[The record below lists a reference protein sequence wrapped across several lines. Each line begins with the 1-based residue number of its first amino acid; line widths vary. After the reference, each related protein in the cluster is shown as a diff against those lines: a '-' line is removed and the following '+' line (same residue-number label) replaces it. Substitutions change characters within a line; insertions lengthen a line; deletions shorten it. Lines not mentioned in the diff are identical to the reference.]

1 MLRSMF
7 SGVSGMNN
15 NQVWMDVI
23 GNNISNVSTVGYKT
37 VQITFEDI
45 LNQTLEGVS
54 TPTTERGGTNAK
66 QIGLGSTVA
75 SLQTFHSQG
84 SMQSTGKNMDL
95 AIQGEGFFIL
105 KQGGKD
111 VEYFT
116 RNGSFGMDSEGNL
129 ISLSKGF
136 FVQGWVGTKDSQTG
150 KMVID
155 YTQPI
160 QNLKIEAG
168 KVMPAT
174 ATKNLTLEGNLSAQ
188 AKLAISNVSTTVTK
202 NNVSQQIVFRFKH
215 FFDPA
220 NPTKN
225 YYKWEALKAE
235 DYSLLDA
242 TNGQGVLEVDSKSK
256 FLRSYTTAGWDNG
269 ANGTTANDGILEKS
283 DEIGSTA
290 HGGSFTFTV
299 GTETFTIGVPLN
311 ANAPEAITFTPAAG
325 EGEAATAKLNK
336 THEYQH
342 KASEGIYDSLGEAHT
357 VPMVFERIETNT
369 WRWYSTNPAESGKI
383 AGYGILKFDKNGQ
396 IDVSGSKTFESPSD
410 PAAVGSR
417 FKGIYF
423 DPPEDPTPPE
433 QGGAPPA
440 SNGASPLQINPAF
453 SKVVQYATQSS
464 TADIATQDGTPMGTL
479 DSIKINAVGVI
490 MGEYSNGRD
499 EELGQIAVAT
509 FANPSGL
516 LKVEGT
522 MFKESGNSGAAVKAV
537 PGSKGRSQ
545 LLAGTLEM
553 SNVDLTQEF
562 TNMIIA
568 QRAFSANA
576 RIITTSDQM
585 IQEVTALKR

>member
-7 SGVSGMNN
+7 AGVSGMNN
-15 NQVWMDVI
+15 NQIWMDII
-23 GNNISNVSTVGYKT
+23 GNNISNVNTVGYKT
-37 VQITFEDI
+37 AQVTFEDI

-54 TPTTERGGTNAK
+54 APTSERGGTNAK

-75 SLQTFHSQG
+75 SLQTIHSQG
-84 SMQSTGKNMDL
+84 SMQSTGKNTDL
-95 AIQGEGFFIL
+95 AIQGDGFFIL
-105 KQGGKD
+105 KQGGRD
-111 VEYFT
+111 AEYFT
-116 RNGSFGMDSEGNL
+116 RNGSFGIDSEGNL

-136 FVQGWVGTKDSQTG
+136 FVQGWVGTKDSEG
-150 KMVID
+150 KIKVD

-160 QNLKIEAG
+160 QNLKIEFG
-168 KVMPAT
+168 KVMPAA
-174 ATKNLTLEGNLSAQ
+174 ATKNLTLEGNLNAQ
-188 AKLAISNVSTTVTK
+188 TKLAISNVSTTVTK

-215 FFDPA
+215 LFDP
-220 NPTKN
+220 NDPTKN

-242 TNGQGVLEVDSKSK
+242 TNGQGILEVDSDGK
-256 FLRSYTTAGWDNG
+256 FLKSYTTTGWDNG
-269 ANGTTANDGILEKS
+269 ADGTTANDSIIEKS
-283 DEIGSTA
+283 SEKGSTA
-290 HGGSFTFTV
+290 HGGSFSFTKS
-299 GTETFTIGVPLN
+299 GQTFTISVPLN
-311 ANAPEAITFTPAAG
+311 AKAPEAITFTPAAG
-325 EGEAATAKLNK
+325 EGEAVTAKLNK
-336 THEYQH
+336 AYEYQH

-369 WRWYSTNPAESGKI
+369 WRWYSTNPAESNKI

-396 IDVSGSKTFESPSD
+396 IDVSGSKIFESPSD
-410 PAAVGSR
+410 PAAVGSK
-417 FKGIYF
+417 FKGIYL

-440 SNGASPLQINPAF
+440 TNGASPLQITPKF
-453 SKVVQYATQSS
+453 DKIVQYATQSS
-464 TADIATQDGTPMGTL
+464 TADITAQDGVPMGIL

-490 MGEYSNGRD
+490 MGEYNNGRS
-499 EELGQIAVAT
+499 EELGQIALAT
-509 FANPSGL
+509 FTNPPGL

-522 MFKESGNSGAAVKAV
+522 MFKESSNSGKAVKVA
-537 PGSKGRSQ
+537 PGAKGRTQ

-562 TNMIIA
+562 INMIIA

-576 RIITTSDQM
+576 RTITTSDQM

>member
-15 NQVWMDVI
+15 NQVWMDII
-23 GNNISNVSTVGYKT
+23 GNNISNVNTVGYKT
-37 VQITFEDI
+37 AQVAFEDI

-54 TPTTERGGTNAK
+54 APTTERGGTNAK

-75 SLQTFHSQG
+75 SLQTIHSQG
-84 SMQSTGKNMDL
+84 SMQSTGKNTDL
-95 AIQGEGFFIL
+95 AIQGDGFFVL
-105 KQGGKD
+105 KQGGRD

-136 FVQGWVGTKDSQTG
+136 FVQGWVGTKDPKTG
-150 KMVID
+150 KTVVD

-160 QNLKIEAG
+160 QNLRIEAG

-174 ATKNLTLEGNLSAQ
+174 ATKELTLDGNLNAQ

-215 FFDPA
+215 LFDPN

-242 TNGQGVLEVDSKSK
+242 NGQGVLEVDSNGK
-256 FLRSYTTAGWDNG
+256 FLKSYTTAGWDNG
-269 ANGTTANDGILEKS
+269 ANGTTANDGIIEKS
-283 DEIGSTA
+283 DEIGAIA
-290 HGGSFTFTV
+290 HGGSFSFTKSGQTF
-299 GTETFTIGVPLN
+299 IISVPLN
-311 ANAPEAITFTPAAG
+311 ANAPDAITFTPAAG
-325 EGEAATAKLNK
+325 EGEATTAKLNK
-336 THEYQH
+336 AHEYQH
-342 KASEGIYDSLGEAHT
+342 KASQGIYDSLGAAHT

-369 WRWYSTNPAESGKI
+369 WRWYSNNPTESSKI

-396 IDVSGSKTFESPSD
+396 IDASGTKIFESPSD

-440 SNGASPLQINPAF
+440 TNGASPLQIASVF
-453 SKVVQYATQSS
+453 DKVVQYATQSS
-464 TADIATQDGTPMGTL
+464 TADIITQDGVPMGTI
-479 DSIKINAVGVI
+479 DSMKINAAGI
-490 MGEYSNGRD
+490 IIGEYSNGRN
-499 EELGQIAVAT
+499 EELGQIALAT
-509 FANPSGL
+509 FTNPPGL
-516 LKVEGT
+516 LKAEGT
-522 MFKESGNSGAAVKAV
+522 MFKESGNSGRAVKSA
-537 PGSKGRSQ
+537 PGAKGRSQ

-576 RIITTSDQM
+576 RTITTSDQM